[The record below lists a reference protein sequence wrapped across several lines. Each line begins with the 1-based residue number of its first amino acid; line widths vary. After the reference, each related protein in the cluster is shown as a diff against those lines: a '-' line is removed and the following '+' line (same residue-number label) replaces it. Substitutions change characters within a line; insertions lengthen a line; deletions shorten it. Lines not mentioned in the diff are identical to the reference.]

1 MKHQIKYSGEAV
13 VIDGKKY
20 ETFESFYNKCVILGE
35 KILAAQENGGIPKI
49 SKVLLMPRG
58 SLLVADA
65 VARILKLRGHQVLS
79 IGFTSYDGEVQSE
92 IIRIGQQ
99 PTIHDIQN
107 EVVLVLDEVCDSA
120 KTLRVVTQLL
130 NELNAKQVITATV
143 DWKPKNSDGFKP
155 DFYIEEVD
163 QWVVYPGEVLED

>member
-1 MKHQIKYSGEAV
+1 MKHEIQYSGPAK
-13 VIDGKKY
+13 IINGKKY
-20 ETFESFYNKCVILGE
+20 ETFESFYSKCVELGNKINEAE
-35 KILAAQENGGIPKI
+35 KNKKIPKVT
-49 SKVLLMPRG
+49 KVLLMPRG

-65 VARILKLRGHQVLS
+65 VARILHLRGHQVLS

-92 IIRIGQQ
+92 TIRIGQQ

-130 NELNAKQVITATV
+130 KEMNAKQVLTATV

-155 DFYIEEVD
+155 DFYVEEVD
-163 QWVVYPGEVLED
+163 QWVVYPSEVLEG